1 MRNRVCEDGSEWLQ
15 PEMKEFLS
23 GKLKD
28 NNTEFTEKDQE
39 AVNRKMAVESV
50 VNTVALGIFRWARQH
65 TPKKLRVKITNKIKK
80 Y

>member
-28 NNTEFTEKDQE
+28 NNTEFTEKEQK
-39 AVNRKMAVESV
+39 AVNRKMAVESA
-50 VNTVALGIFRWARQH
+50 VNTVALGTFRWVRQH